1 MLNFLSN
8 LSTEAPDQKPSPA
21 RVCGLNGV
29 CMLVNRWQ
37 APILPT
43 RQQMAL
49 MLESEGLEVQ
59 EETVPSTG
67 AADLRHPFD
76 EVRIVVSGQL
86 RLDIAGNRML
96 LRAGDRILIPANT
109 RHSKQAD
116 GEEPCLC
123 LYAMKAD

>member
-1 MLNFLSN
+1 MLIS
-8 LSTEAPDQKPSPA
+8 
-21 RVCGLNGV
+21 
-29 CMLVNRWQ
+29 RWQ

-49 MLESEGLEVQ
+49 MLESEGLEPQ
-59 EETVPSTG
+59 EEEIVPVAQVSEN
-67 AADLRHPFD
+67 RHPFD
-76 EVRIVVSGQL
+76 EVRIVVSGAL
-86 RLDIAGNRML
+86 RLDIAGNRLL

-116 GEEPCLC
+116 GEEAWVC

>member
-1 MLNFLSN
+1 MLIS
-8 LSTEAPDQKPSPA
+8 
-21 RVCGLNGV
+21 
-29 CMLVNRWQ
+29 RWQ

-49 MLESEGLEVQ
+49 MLESEGLEPQ
-59 EETVPSTG
+59 EDTIVTG
-67 AADLRHPFD
+67 SQVMDQRHPFD

-86 RLDIAGNRML
+86 RLDIAGNRLL

-116 GEEPCLC
+116 GEEACIC

>member
-1 MLNFLSN
+1 
-8 LSTEAPDQKPSPA
+8 
-21 RVCGLNGV
+21 
-29 CMLVNRWQ
+29 MLVSRWQ

-59 EETVPSTG
+59 EEAIPAGG
-67 AADLRHPFD
+67 AVSDHRHPFD

-86 RLDIAGNRML
+86 RLDIAGNRLL

-116 GEEPCLC
+116 GNEECVC

>member
-1 MLNFLSN
+1 
-8 LSTEAPDQKPSPA
+8 
-21 RVCGLNGV
+21 
-29 CMLVNRWQ
+29 MLVSRWQ

-49 MLESEGLEVQ
+49 MLESEGLEPQ
-59 EETVPSTG
+59 EETIPQGGG
-67 AADLRHPFD
+67 ASELRHPFD

-116 GEEPCLC
+116 GDEACVC
-123 LYAMKAD
+123 FYAMKAD

>member
-1 MLNFLSN
+1 
-8 LSTEAPDQKPSPA
+8 
-21 RVCGLNGV
+21 
-29 CMLVNRWQ
+29 MLVNRWQ
-37 APILPT
+37 APVLPT

-49 MLESEGLEVQ
+49 MLESEGLEPV
-59 EETVPSTG
+59 EETIPPGQGVS
-67 AADLRHPFD
+67 DHRHPFD

-86 RLDIAGNRML
+86 KLDIAGNRLL

-116 GEEPCLC
+116 GEESCQC